1 MNRLT
6 RAPGLRRLASLTV
19 AAVLGLAIL
28 APAATAATD
37 APPPVS
43 DVAISA
49 AERALVAALN
59 ADRTALGLVP
69 VQVDARLMAIA
80 RARSVDM
87 IANNYYS
94 HTQPDG
100 RNVFNILTADKV
112 TWYNAGEILAWNNY
126 PMEYTASTA
135 NRQWMNSPDHRAI
148 VLSRDLNYVGVGL
161 AIDSVTGKKM
171 WTAVYIKGPDRTG
184 ARATVTG
191 TVLGAGSTAGTRYVK
206 LTWKGYD
213 PRLQVLTAGLA
224 GFTVQRRVDGGAWTT
239 AVASTTYTYTNF
251 KVLIGRVTEFRIA
264 ARDRKGNL
272 GAWSTRV
279 VDLR

>member
-37 APPPVS
+37 APPRVS

-49 AERALVAALN
+49 AEKAMVAALN

-87 IANNYYS
+87 ATLGYFS

-100 RNVFNILTADKV
+100 RNVFTILTGQAI
-112 TWYNAGEILAWNNY
+112 TWYNAAEIIAVNNY
-126 PMEYTASTA
+126 PMEFTASTA
-135 NRQWMNSPDHRAI
+135 NRQWMNSPGHKAI
-148 VLSRDLNYVGVGL
+148 ITSTDFNYVGVGL
-161 AIDSVTGKKM
+161 ALDPATGKKL
-171 WTAVYIKGPDRTG
+171 WTAVYVKGPDRTG

-191 TVLGAGSTAGTRYVK
+191 AALRTGPTTSTRYVK

-239 AVASTTYTYTNF
+239 AVASTTYTYTTF

-264 ARDRKGNL
+264 ARDKKGNQ

-279 VDLR
+279 IDLR